1 MKLHRLL
8 GTTSLLAVA
17 LSLPVGAAEITKDRL
32 INADKDA
39 NNWLMVHRT
48 YDAHRYSPNDQITR
62 DNVQNLRVAFF
73 LQFDVTTGLGRYP
86 NARNENTPLVEDGFM
101 YVQPGWSKI
110 YKVDVRDGRWGKI
123 VWKID
128 PQVDRQWIVDATCC
142 GNENRGTALWGN
154 DLIALTLDGRV
165 MSINKNTGEVNWE
178 KQRASKDRAESF
190 TVAPLVINDTAVYGP
205 AGGEYGIRGWVEA
218 INLKNGELAWRHYN
232 IPAPGEP
239 GNETWKA
246 ARTWETGGAS
256 IWQTGSY
263 DPETNLTYWG
273 TGNPAPQID
282 AEYRPGDNLYA
293 SSLLALDAGTGKMAW
308 YFQFTPNDP
317 YDYDEIGE
325 AQIVSTTI
333 NGQPQKLV
341 IRAARNGFMYGFNN
355 ANGQFIYGKQY
366 VTDLN
371 WTTGLDPKTGRPLNY
386 DPAGGLQKYA
396 PGTVGSRDKEAGIYC
411 PTLSG
416 GKNWQP
422 GSLSAKTGYLYI
434 TSSEGCSAYIPT
446 AAPNPTIT
454 GGTYNVATAG
464 REWNGRNPAPADT
477 KLPQTFNGASV
488 VAIDPK
494 TGNNVAKSLLPYR
507 GNGMLATA
515 GGLVFTSD
523 RGGMLYAYDDRD
535 LKLVWS
541 QNMGTSLASPPISY
555 MVNGKQYIAV
565 ETGAAPAP
573 QHIALDPA
581 LKYFSSIDGMFVL
594 SLN

>member
-232 IPAPGEP
+232 IPAPGE
-239 GNETWKA
+239 
-246 ARTWETGGAS
+246 
-256 IWQTGSY
+256 
-263 DPETNLTYWG
+263 
-273 TGNPAPQID
+273 
-282 AEYRPGDNLYA
+282 
-293 SSLLALDAGTGKMAW
+293 
-308 YFQFTPNDP
+308 
-317 YDYDEIGE
+317 IG
-325 AQIVSTTI
+325 
-333 NGQPQKLV
+333 
-341 IRAARNGFMYGFNN
+341 RAH
-355 ANGQFIYGKQY
+355 
-366 VTDLN
+366 V
-371 WTTGLDPKTGRPLNY
+371 
-386 DPAGGLQKYA
+386 
-396 PGTVGSRDKEAGIYC
+396 
-411 PTLSG
+411 
-416 GKNWQP
+416 
-422 GSLSAKTGYLYI
+422 
-434 TSSEGCSAYIPT
+434 
-446 AAPNPTIT
+446 
-454 GGTYNVATAG
+454 
-464 REWNGRNPAPADT
+464 
-477 KLPQTFNGASV
+477 
-488 VAIDPK
+488 
-494 TGNNVAKSLLPYR
+494 
-507 GNGMLATA
+507 
-515 GGLVFTSD
+515 
-523 RGGMLYAYDDRD
+523 
-535 LKLVWS
+535 
-541 QNMGTSLASPPISY
+541 
-555 MVNGKQYIAV
+555 
-565 ETGAAPAP
+565 
-573 QHIALDPA
+573 
-581 LKYFSSIDGMFVL
+581 
-594 SLN
+594 